1 MFSAAMMSGRLKPKT
16 GRVMTFMC
24 TEDPLALQV
33 VQAIHSGD
41 VPTLKRLLAE
51 NAGLATVRLGDD
63 DSCGMSRTL
72 LHVATDWP
80 GHFPNVG
87 ATITALLDAGAD
99 VNARFTGPHAE
110 TPLHWAASSD
120 DVEALDAL
128 LDAGADIE
136 APGAVIGGG
145 SPLAD
150 ARGFAQWKAAHRLV
164 ERGARVTLKD
174 AATLGL
180 MERLVSFFAGA
191 THPTPDQITRAFW
204 GACHGGQLASA
215 QFLLTQGANH
225 NWIGHDGMTPLDVA
239 QHPSAAELVGKD
251 RAAELV
257 DWLKTRGA
265 KSAREMG

>member
-1 MFSAAMMSGRLKPKT
+1 
-16 GRVMTFMC
+16 MTFMD
-24 TEDPLALQV
+24 TEAPLAVQV

-63 DSCGMSRTL
+63 DPCGMSRTL

-80 GHFPNVG
+80 GHFPHV
-87 ATITALLDAGAD
+87 ASTIAALVEAGAD
-99 VNARFTGPHAE
+99 VNARFTGPHTE

-136 APGAVIGGG
+136 ASGAVIGGG

-150 ARGFAQWKAAHRLV
+150 ARAFGQWKAAHRLV
-164 ERGARVTLKD
+164 ERGARTALKD

-180 MERLVSFFAGA
+180 MERLASFFAGV
-191 THPTPDQITRAFW
+191 TRPDADDTTRAFW
-204 GACHGGQLASA
+204 GACHGGQLAAA
-215 QFLLTQGANH
+215 QFLLTQGANL

-239 QHPSAAELVGKD
+239 QHPSAAELVGKN
-251 RAAELV
+251 RAEELV
-257 DWLKTRGA
+257 AWLRASGA
-265 KSAREMG
+265 KPARDMG

>member
-1 MFSAAMMSGRLKPKT
+1 MAF
-16 GRVMTFMC
+16 VD
-24 TEDPLALQV
+24 TEDPLAVQV
-33 VQAIHSGD
+33 VQAIRSGD

-51 NAGLATVRLGDD
+51 NPSLATARLGDD
-63 DSCGMSRTL
+63 DSCGTSRTL

-87 ATITALLDAGAD
+87 ATITVLVEAGAD
-99 VNARFTGPHAE
+99 VNARFAGPHAE

-150 ARGFAQWKAAHRLV
+150 ARGFGQWKAAHRLV
-164 ERGARVTLKD
+164 ERGARTTLKD

-180 MERLVSFFAGA
+180 MERLAGFFTAA
-191 THPTPDQITRAFW
+191 TRPNSDDITRAFW
-204 GACHGGQLASA
+204 GACHGGQLAAA

-251 RAAELV
+251 RAEELV
-257 DWLKTRGA
+257 AWLRVCGA
-265 KSAREMG
+265 KPAREMR